1 MPQGGPLSPLLSN
14 VMLNELDKELEKR
27 GHRFVRYADDCMIL
41 CKSRKSAERT
51 MLSITKFIE
60 RKLFLK
66 VNKEKTVVARINKVK
81 FLGYG
86 FYIYKGKCRLKLHY
100 KSKVKMKS
108 KIREI
113 LSRNKGISNE
123 ARRRNYMQFIKGWLQ
138 YFKLADMKGI
148 LRDIDGWIRRR
159 IRAVY
164 WKQWKKIKTR
174 YRMIRRYN
182 IPEWKVHELAN
193 CRRGPWRAALMLNQI
208 FSDKEIASQG
218 YMPMTSYYLHI
229 CEN

>member
-1 MPQGGPLSPLLSN
+1 MDMDLEKFFDTVCQSKLMEVLSKSINDGRVMSLINKYLNAGIVQHGVFERSEKGVPQGGPLSPLLSN

-66 VNKEKTVVARINKVK
+66 VNKEKTVVAHINRVK

-86 FYIYKGKCRLKLHY
+86 FYIYKGKCRLKLHS

-113 LSRNKGISNE
+113 LNRNKGISNFD
-123 ARRRNYMQFIKGWLQ
+123 A
-138 YFKLADMKGI
+138 
-148 LRDIDGWIRRR
+148 
-159 IRAVY
+159 
-164 WKQWKKIKTR
+164 
-174 YRMIRRYN
+174 
-182 IPEWKVHELAN
+182 H
-193 CRRGPWRAALMLNQI
+193 C
-208 FSDKEIASQG
+208 
-218 YMPMTSYYLHI
+218 LHI
-229 CEN
+229 HMVKEMVK